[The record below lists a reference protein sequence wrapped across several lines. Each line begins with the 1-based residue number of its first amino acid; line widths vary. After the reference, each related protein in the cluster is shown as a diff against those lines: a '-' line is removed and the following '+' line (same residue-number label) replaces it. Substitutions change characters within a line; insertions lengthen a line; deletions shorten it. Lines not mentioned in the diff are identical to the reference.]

1 MRVLRNTTHAA
12 LHRAGAVD
20 VVSIGPGEFEVS
32 PDIDLSLLPGME
44 LEDNKARKLAQLEA
58 SRKLI
63 EATPITGNQSG
74 TLFSISRPE
83 KVNEFLMGGVSIA
96 LDSSP
101 SASFSMLDDNGVS
114 VSYDKVLMGQIIS
127 FMNTAK
133 QPARARYAARKAAI
147 EAARNKTELDA
158 VDTDLTKP

>member
-58 SRKLI
+58 HRKLI

-96 LDSSP
+96 LDPSP
-101 SASFSMLDDNGVS
+101 NATFTMLDDNGVE
-114 VSYDKVLMGQIIS
+114 VEYTKALMGQIIKFINS
-127 FMNTAK
+127 SKA
-133 QPARARYAARKAAI
+133 PALKRYDARKAAI
-147 EAARNKTELDA
+147 EAAKDA
-158 VDTDLTKP
+158 AEVDSVITDLSVA